1 MIFFIHFLWLV
12 HYTEPQLKTI
22 VLNMYVWMLST
33 WWYASAFL
41 PAFVFGIFFV
51 ARARIMHS
59 AKSLFFLDKHYLRVD
74 DVMIVQAKSTKL
86 HRYFPT
92 FHNLPAV
99 RLVVRWCFER
109 RRAKGKWYKC
119 TIPGTIVHC
128 YVERSSLMSS
138 LVYKKMTSVPPPL
151 GPRYLSLFFGRRFR
165 CMYFCNDIKKLSPM
179 HWYR

>member
-59 AKSLFFLDKHYLRVD
+59 AKSLFFLDISIIYVYD

-138 LVYKKMTSVPPPL
+138 LVYKKMTSVPPHPT
-151 GPRYLSLFFGRRFR
+151 RSSLSLSFFWKEISLYVF
-165 CMYFCNDIKKLSPM
+165 L
-179 HWYR
+179 